1 MLDGSGGWWLA
12 VVAGGPRAEAGL
24 AGLPQARSAHQ
35 PPICQQDLELLRI
48 SLLLIQSWLGPL
60 QFLSRVFTNSLV
72 FGTSDR
78 VYEKLKDLEEGILAL
93 MRVGMPLWVPSALG
107 AMPTISWLS
116 PEVGN
121 AHRRG
126 ERDPCSLSLPS
137 SPALTQEKPFP
148 LLNPPSLP
156 FSKPRGEGGKRS
168 GQEGATPEGPLA
180 SLSLPPLA
188 GAGRWHPPGW
198 ADPQADL

>member
-1 MLDGSGGWWLA
+1 M
-12 VVAGGPRAEAGL
+12 VAGGPRAEADL
-24 AGLPQARSAHQ
+24 AGLPQARGTHR

-93 MRVGMPLWVPSALG
+93 MRVGMALWVPSMLG
-107 AMPTISWLS
+107 AMPALSWLS
-116 PEVGN
+116 QEN
-121 AHRRG
+121 ARGLG
-126 ERDPCSLSLPS
+126 ERDPCSLSLSS
-137 SPALTQEKPFP
+137 SPALTQGKPFP
-148 LLNPPSLP
+148 LLKPPSSP
-156 FSKPRGEGGKRS
+156 FSKPVGEGGKWS
-168 GQEGATPEGPLA
+168 GQEGAAPEGPSA
-180 SLSLPPLA
+180 SLSLSPLA
-188 GAGRWHPPGW
+188 GAGRRHPPGW